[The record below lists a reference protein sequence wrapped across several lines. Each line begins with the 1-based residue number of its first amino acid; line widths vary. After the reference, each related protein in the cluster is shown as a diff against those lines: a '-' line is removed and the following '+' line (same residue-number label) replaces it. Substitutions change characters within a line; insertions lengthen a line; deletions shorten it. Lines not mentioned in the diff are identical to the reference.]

1 MGHLIVDKVNV
12 CVLQLETPGNQ
23 KEDMEKVKDE
33 LLDLVN
39 SDAIQSNPFP
49 TFVFID
55 LQHFTII
62 NSSLIGAMGS
72 VIMDEK
78 IQMLGLCGVSAT
90 VMELLFRFGVVAEDN
105 IPKEFS
111 STDIQDNFDKT
122 VIFDTL
128 RDGVSSLV

>member
-12 CVLQLETPGNQ
+12 CVLQLETAGNQ

-72 VIMDEK
+72 AIMDEK
-78 IQMLGLCGVSAT
+78 IRC
-90 VMELLFRFGVVAEDN
+90 
-105 IPKEFS
+105 
-111 STDIQDNFDKT
+111 
-122 VIFDTL
+122 
-128 RDGVSSLV
+128 